1 MSEQSRGSRLAEI
14 RARLESI
21 SELYAP
27 RGTARGFYVEQSIAD
42 INFLL
47 DELDAASAAAADRM
61 EESGCARLWLV
72 AANPSW
78 GKRLELVVAAG
89 TEEEAVAIAKEAWQW
104 SASANLE
111 ACALGWAMPGVRG
124 VVVKGFKAG

>member
-1 MSEQSRGSRLAEI
+1 MSERESRLADI

-47 DELDAASAAAADRM
+47 AELDAASAAAADRM
-61 EESGCARLWLV
+61 AESGCARLWLV
-72 AANPSW
+72 SRKCSTSGSGAVVIAAD
-78 GKRLELVVAAG
+78 
-89 TEEEAVAIAKEAWQW
+89 TEGGAVATVGLMGYW
-104 SASANLE
+104 LHGT
-111 ACALGWAMPGVRG
+111 ALAAHPIGWAVPGLRG
-124 VVVKGFKAG
+124 VVLADFKAG